1 MLIQADGLVF
11 IGRLA
16 TTTYNPAK
24 RALELFCLAGTTAVE
39 LAGMKLELALL
50 KHRQPLAPPRERH
63 PARSRGHMMK
73 PSACHSCLLSL
84 LVILASLAASRAND
98 WPTWRHDTGR
108 TAASPAELPAS
119 LHLQWKRLLPRPT
132 PTFPNDPRLCF
143 DKSYEPVVAGKRM
156 FLPSMV
162 TDSVTALDTET
173 GAERWTFFADGPVR
187 FAPVAWQEKVY
198 FVSDDGFLYCVS
210 ASDGRLLWKFSPM
223 EPERR
228 AYKLLGDERLI
239 SRWPARGGP
248 VLADGTVYFAAG
260 IWPFEGVAVCAV
272 DANTGESR
280 WINKDC
286 SFVKDAQF
294 DHGERFDGGVSP
306 QGYLTAL
313 GSKLI
318 VPCGRALPAFFD
330 RATGRMEP
338 YTSGWGGRVALAKGS
353 WFACGAGDW
362 LLQSGDLYR
371 LRADAQPPKP
381 GDFVRVAD
389 FAKQMKVSTATMDR
403 WIKQFKLD
411 VVKRDGENWL
421 RVRKGDEITYLSW
434 WTSRKNSPPRPGEQ
448 HALDTRLRVDVDPAN
463 AKELAIA
470 REPVL
475 TEKAMYYSRPTT
487 AAVSLVRDSND
498 DRIQPRKASYTEIV
512 ACDLSGLPEW
522 KSMIQGGWGEP
533 RQLVAWSAAR
543 FNQLWS
549 LPSSLKVHIK
559 AGPRLYVGGPGTVA
573 AVEVLDDGQ
582 PPKMSWRAT
591 ISGTPHRMLAA
602 DGKLF
607 IVTVEGNLYCFGTN
621 KAAPKTHAVAS
632 SRQASSGDSWT
643 ARAAEILRQ
652 TGVRDGYGVALGVG
666 SRRLVEELVRQSA
679 LRMVVLEPD
688 AAKVAAARREFHKL
702 GLYSSRVHV
711 LSGDLSSLRLAPY
724 LASLVVAEE
733 LPEGVASNSLFALLR
748 PYGGTACFALPSNSR
763 DALARQIRSAALACA
778 ELTTRG
784 EFTLLVRRGALPDA
798 ADWGHASGDAAHTFA
813 SLDRRVTAPL
823 GVLWFGGG
831 LDRTI
836 PWVEGDPPC
845 LPNEAEPSPYAG
857 ASPPPRVA
865 GGRMFV
871 QIGDQLFA
879 SDIYTGRHLWKKT
892 VKLLSEF
899 TASED
904 SIYAVAAGSCVRLDA
919 ATGEQLAVF
928 SGGWHEVRVR
938 GGSLVG
944 TAGKSLVCL
953 DRHSGVVRWKL
964 AAHRDG
970 FSFTVGSD
978 RVFCVDYWRLEHRR
992 KDDPKTQEAEIV
1004 ALRLGSGEVLWRIQ
1018 TSTPATALPKPR
1030 TFDPPLKPQ
1039 LSFSEPSDALLFTR
1053 NQATAAAYRGATGQL
1068 LWSKE
1073 IPCKMPPRSFTSYHP
1088 PIVLANRFVTHGGEV
1103 IDIATGEPSK
1113 EQLWKKVN
1121 AGRRGC
1127 GRAIASARLLTVRD
1141 GNASYCDLE
1150 ARTQTFLRGIRA
1162 GCTSNLIPA
1171 DGIVTAPH
1179 YTRHCNCNWPL
1190 SFSAAFV
1197 TMPEVPAWDLA
1208 LSKEVK

>member
-1 MLIQADGLVF
+1 MKPF
-11 IGRLA
+11 IGSA
-16 TTTYNPAK
+16 C
-24 RALELFCLAGTTAVE
+24 LFSLFAVLAGPATAE
-39 LAGMKLELALL
+39 
-50 KHRQPLAPPRERH
+50 
-63 PARSRGHMMK
+63 
-73 PSACHSCLLSL
+73 
-84 LVILASLAASRAND
+84 D
-98 WPTWRHDTGR
+98 WPMWRHDAGR
-108 TAASPAELPAS
+108 TGASSLELPRT
-119 LHLQWKRLLPRPT
+119 LHLQWKRQLPRPT

-143 DKSYEPVVAGKRM
+143 DKSYEPVVVGKRV

-162 TDSVTALDTET
+162 TDSVTALDTGT
-173 GAERWTFFADGPVR
+173 GAVQWTFFADGPVR
-187 FAPVAWQEKVY
+187 FASVAWQEKVY

-210 ASDGRLLWKFSPM
+210 AGDGRLIWKFSPM

-272 DANTGESR
+272 DANSGEPR

-306 QGYLTAL
+306 QGYLAVL

-330 RATGRMEP
+330 RATGRMEL

-353 WFACGAGDW
+353 WFACGVGDW
-362 LLQSGDLYR
+362 LFQSGDLYR
-371 LRADAQPPKP
+371 IRASAGDAPPKP
-381 GDFVRVAD
+381 DDFVRVAD
-389 FAKQMKVSTATMDR
+389 FARQMKVPMATMEQ

-411 VVKRDGENWL
+411 VVKRDGEKWL

-475 TEKAMYYSRPTT
+475 TENAMYYSRPTT

-498 DRIQPRKASYTEIV
+498 DRIQPRKASYTEMV

-522 KSMIQGGWGEP
+522 KATVQGGWGEP

-559 AGPRLYVGGPGTVA
+559 AGPRLFAGGLGTVA
-573 AVEVLDDGQ
+573 AVEIPNDGQ
-582 PPKMSWRAT
+582 PPKTSWRAT

-607 IVTVEGNLYCFGTN
+607 VVTVEGNLYCFGADKVST
-621 KAAPKTHAVAS
+621 KTYAAAS
-632 SRQASSGDSWT
+632 SRPATSDDSWT
-643 ARAAEILRQ
+643 ARAAEILQQ
-652 TGVRDGYGVALGVG
+652 TGVRDGYGIALGVG
-666 SRRLVEELVRQSA
+666 SRRLVEELARQSA
-679 LRMVVLEPD
+679 LRMIVLEPD
-688 AAKVAAARREFHKL
+688 AEKVAAARREFHKL
-702 GLYSSRVHV
+702 GLYGSRVHV
-711 LSGDLSSLRLAPY
+711 LPGDLSTLRLAPY

-733 LPEGVASNSLFALLR
+733 SVEKILSGDQSAARLFALLR
-748 PYGGTACFALPSNSR
+748 PYGGTACLALPPSTR
-763 DALARQIRSAALACA
+763 DAFHSSALAGA
-778 ELTTRG
+778 KLTTRG
-784 EFTLLVRRGALPDA
+784 EFTLLTRRGALPDA
-798 ADWGHASGDAAHTFA
+798 ADWAHASGDAAHTFA
-813 SLDRRVTAPL
+813 SLDRRAVAPL

-865 GGRMFV
+865 GGRLFV

-899 TASED
+899 AVTED
-904 SIYAVAAGSCVRLDA
+904 SVYAVAAGNCVRLNA
-919 ATGEQLAVF
+919 STGEQLAVF

-938 GGSLVG
+938 GDSLVG

-953 DRHSGVVRWKL
+953 DRRSGAMRWKL
-964 AAHRDG
+964 AAQRDG
-970 FSFTVGSD
+970 FSFAVGSD

-992 KDDPKTQEAEIV
+992 KDDPKTQEAEIA
-1004 ALRLGSGEVLWRIQ
+1004 ALKLGSGEALWRIQ
-1018 TSTPATALPKPR
+1018 TATPATALPKPKC
-1030 TFDPPLKPQ
+1030 FDPPLKPQ
-1039 LSFSEPSDALLFTR
+1039 LSFSEPSDVLLFTR
-1053 NQATAAAYRGATGQL
+1053 NQATAAGYRGATGQL

-1073 IPCKMPPRSFTSYHP
+1073 IPCKMPPKSFTSYHP
-1088 PIVLANRFVTHGGEV
+1088 PIVLADRFVTHGGEV
-1103 IDIATGEPSK
+1103 IDIATGEPGK

-1150 ARTQTFLRGIRA
+1150 TKTQTFLRGIRA

-1197 TMPEVPAWDLA
+1197 TMPEAPAWDLA
-1208 LSKEVK
+1208 LSKEAK

>member
-1 MLIQADGLVF
+1 MHTLHRWFPIL
-11 IGRLA
+11 
-16 TTTYNPAK
+16 P
-24 RALELFCLAGTTAVE
+24 
-39 LAGMKLELALL
+39 ALL
-50 KHRQPLAPPRERH
+50 TALNLP
-63 PARSRGHMMK
+63 
-73 PSACHSCLLSL
+73 
-84 LVILASLAASRAND
+84 AASRAADGD
-98 WPTWRHDTGR
+98 WPAWRHNAGR
-108 TAASPAELPAS
+108 TAATEHELPAA
-119 LHLQWKRLLPRPT
+119 LHLQWKRQLPRPT

-156 FLPSMV
+156 FVPSMV

-198 FVSDDGFLYCVS
+198 FVSDDGFLYCVN
-210 ASDGRLLWKFSPM
+210 ADNGRLLWKFSPM

-272 DANTGESR
+272 DANTGEAR

-306 QGYLTAL
+306 QGYLAVL

-371 LRADAQPPKP
+371 LHTDTQPPKP
-381 GDFVRVAD
+381 DDFVRVVD

-421 RVRKGDEITYLSW
+421 KLRNGDEITYLSW

-448 HALDTRLRVDVDPAN
+448 HALETRVRVDVDPAN
-463 AKELAIA
+463 AKELAVA

-475 TEKAMYYSRPTT
+475 TEKAMYYSRPVTT
-487 AAVSLVRDSND
+487 AVPLVRDSND
-498 DRIQPRKASYTEIV
+498 DRIQPRTPSYTEIV

-522 KSMIQGGWGEP
+522 KATIQGGWGEP

-559 AGPRLYVGGPGTVA
+559 AGPRLFAGGSGTVA
-573 AVEVLDDGQ
+573 AVEIPGEGKPAKV
-582 PPKMSWRAT
+582 PWRAT

-607 IVTVEGNLYCFGTN
+607 VVTMEGSLYCFGTE
-621 KAAPKTHAVAS
+621 KTSTQPRAAAASRPAS
-632 SRQASSGDSWT
+632 SDDSST
-643 ARAAEILRQ
+643 TRAAEILRQ

-666 SRRLVEELVRQSA
+666 SRRLVEELARQSA
-679 LRMVVLEPD
+679 LRMIVLEPD
-688 AAKVAAARREFHKL
+688 AEKVAAARREFQKL
-702 GLYSSRVHV
+702 GLYGSRVHV
-711 LSGDLSSLRLAPY
+711 LPGDLSTLRLTPY
-724 LASLVVAEE
+724 LASMVVAEE
-733 LPEGVASNSLFALLR
+733 SAEKNLSEGQFAARLFALLR
-748 PYGGTACFALPSNSR
+748 PYGGAACFALTPNTR
-763 DALARQIRSAALACA
+763 DALDRQVRSAALTGA

-784 EFTLLVRRGALPDA
+784 EFTILTKRGALPDA
-798 ADWGHASGDAAHTFA
+798 ADWAHASGDAAHTFA
-813 SLDRRVTAPL
+813 SLDRHVVAPL

-857 ASPPPRVA
+857 AAPPPRVA

-871 QIGDQLFA
+871 QIGDQFYA

-892 VKLLSEF
+892 VKSLSEF
-899 TASED
+899 AATED
-904 SIYAVAAGSCVRLDA
+904 SVYAVAAGSCVRLNA

-928 SGGWHEVRVR
+928 SGGWQEVRVR
-938 GGSLVG
+938 GDSLVG

-953 DRHSGVVRWKL
+953 DRHSGAVRWKL
-964 AAHRDG
+964 AAQRDG

-978 RVFCVDYWRLEHRR
+978 RVFCVDYWRLEHRQ
-992 KDDPKTQEAEIV
+992 KDDPKTQEADIA
-1004 ALRLGSGEVLWRIQ
+1004 ALKLGSGEVLWRIQ
-1018 TSTPATALPKPR
+1018 ATTPATALPKR
-1030 TFDPPLKPQ
+1030 KTFDPPLKPQ
-1039 LSFSEPSDALLFTR
+1039 LAFSEPSDVLLFTR

-1088 PIVLANRFVTHGGEV
+1088 PIVLADRLITHGGEV
-1103 IDIATGEPSK
+1103 IDLATGEPGK

-1150 ARTQTFLRGIRA
+1150 TRTQTFLRGIRA

-1179 YTRHCNCNWPL
+1179 YARHCNCNWPL

-1197 TMPEVPAWDLA
+1197 TMPEAPAWDLA
-1208 LSKEVK
+1208 LSKEAK